1 MLPFYRLLMETSKN
15 IALSGVNQAKIG
27 VYCTLLITEMALAGV
42 LRDTSTYSLAVFS
55 YKVK

>member
-1 MLPFYRLLMETSKN
+1 METSKN

-55 YKVK
+55 YKVN